1 MSVQILE
8 HEGRPAFALLPIE
21 EYERLVAALEDA
33 HDAATLEAFY
43 RKLVSGEEETFP
55 AEVADRLLAGEHPV
69 RVLRSH
75 RGMTLQQVAD
85 ICGVTN
91 AHISQIERGK
101 RCMSTELLQKMAEAL
116 RVDIELL
123 LP

>member
-8 HEGRPAFALLPIE
+8 HEGRPAFALMPIE

-33 HDAATLEAFY
+33 HDAATIEEFY
-43 RKLVSGEEETFP
+43 RRLVSGEEETFP
-55 AEVADRLLAGEHPV
+55 AEVVDRLLAGEHPV

-85 ICGVTN
+85 ACGVTN
-91 AHISQIERGK
+91 SHISQIEKGK
-101 RCMSTELLQKMAEAL
+101 RSMSTELLKKMAEAL
-116 RVDIELL
+116 RVDAEMLL
-123 LP
+123 

>member
-8 HEGRPAFALLPIE
+8 HEGKPAFALMPIE
-21 EYERLVAALEDA
+21 EYERLVTALEDA
-33 HDAATLEAFY
+33 HDAATIEDFY
-43 RKLVSGEEETFP
+43 RRLVSGEEETFP

-85 ICGVTN
+85 ACGVTN
-91 AHISQIERGK
+91 SHISQIEKGK
-101 RCMSTELLQKMAEAL
+101 RSMSTELLKKMAEAL
-116 RVDIELL
+116 RVDVELL
-123 LP
+123 L